1 MGADACRPIYVRSRL
16 KPRGPSRGPMND
28 QGRQMN
34 EDRMAQERADLQQR
48 VSRFQETQARFQR
61 ERDDYYDSTIER
73 VRTIRWNRFVTRRQ
87 QDTH

>member
-1 MGADACRPIYVRSRL
+1 
-16 KPRGPSRGPMND
+16 MND